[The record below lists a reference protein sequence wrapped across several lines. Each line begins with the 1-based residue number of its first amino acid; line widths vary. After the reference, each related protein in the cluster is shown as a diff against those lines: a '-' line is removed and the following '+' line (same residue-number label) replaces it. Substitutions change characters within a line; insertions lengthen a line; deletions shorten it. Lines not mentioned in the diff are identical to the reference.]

1 MSLLFGRLTQ
11 SFIVFTIASSK
22 GVGLEEARISFEA
35 EAAKDALYLTL
46 IGEYQG
52 YHH

>member
-11 SFIVFTIASSK
+11 SFVDFTIASVS
-22 GVGLEEARISFEA
+22 GEGLEAARVSFEK

-46 IGEYQG
+46 IGEY
-52 YHH
+52 